1 MIRQEKIEGL
11 ILSRR
16 SIGEADR
23 LVRFFSRSQGLLQ
36 AVAKGVRK
44 IPSQR
49 GGHLEPLTRVT
60 AIISQTA
67 AGRYV
72 MAVETI
78 DHYPRLHE
86 DVLALAH
93 AKRLSLLVS
102 LLLPEGEPQA
112 QLYDA
117 LQHAWQVLPALAYEK
132 QAQLE
137 IAGAMLALQAA
148 GVLPELKGCS
158 VCGIST
164 PQEAIVLDGREGRWR
179 CLSCHSGFQGTEAS
193 LPPRLLQ
200 ALKFLATRP
209 HQALRLKME
218 REEVEQLLEAM
229 RTYLGHVIGKPVYAQ

>member
-1 MIRQEKIEGL
+1 M
-11 ILSRR
+11 
-16 SIGEADR
+16 
-23 LVRFFSRSQGLLQ
+23 LQ

-60 AIISQTA
+60 AMISHTA
-67 AGRYV
+67 AGRFV

-78 DHYPRLHE
+78 DYYPKLRE

-102 LLLPEGEPQA
+102 LLLPEGEAQP

-117 LQHAWQVLPALAYEK
+117 LQHAWQVLPTLPYEK

-137 IAGAMLALQAA
+137 IAGVMLALQAA
-148 GVLPELKGCS
+148 GVLPELTDCS
-158 VCGIST
+158 ICGIST
-164 PQEAIVLDGREGRWR
+164 PQEAVVLDGREGRWR
-179 CLSCHSGFQGTEAS
+179 CLSCHSGFQDTENS

-209 HQALRLKME
+209 QQALRLKME
-218 REEVEQLLEAM
+218 RSEVEQLLEAI
-229 RTYLGHVIGKPVYAQ
+229 RTYLNHLVGKPLHV